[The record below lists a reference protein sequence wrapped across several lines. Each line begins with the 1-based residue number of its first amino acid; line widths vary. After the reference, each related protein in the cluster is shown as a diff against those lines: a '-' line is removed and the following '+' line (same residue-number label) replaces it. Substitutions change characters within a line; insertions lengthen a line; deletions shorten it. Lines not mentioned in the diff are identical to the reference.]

1 MKRRLGGLVVLIG
14 SVTLASVGGC
24 ASTSKEMTE
33 NDVLKE
39 RVAVL
44 TQDLERQKTETSIER
59 EQRLQAEAALAEQQQ
74 ANYALRERLEQAG
87 TDIEALY
94 RDLGTLKMIDPATDQ
109 ALRKLAAANPNLIE
123 YDQARGMLRFA
134 SDLTFDSGSDVV
146 KSEARQALTELA
158 NVLKSV
164 SGGNYE
170 VHIIGH
176 TDSQPISGGTAAR
189 HPTNMHL
196 SAHRAISV
204 RRVLG
209 EAGVP
214 WDRMMAAGWADNR
227 PIAPP
232 GPNGNT
238 PANRRVEI
246 FLTAASWTS
255 SASSPTPAPRS
266 GTTTSANERDI
277 IK

>member
-1 MKRRLGGLVVLIG
+1 MRRQLGGLVVIG
-14 SVTLASVGGC
+14 CVTLVSVGGC

-44 TQDLERQKTETSIER
+44 TQDLERQKTETAIER
-59 EQRLQAEAALAEQQQ
+59 EQRQQAEAALAEQQQ

-94 RDLGTLKMIDPATDQ
+94 RDLGKIKLIDPATDL
-109 ALRKLAAANPNLIE
+109 ALRKLAAANPNLIT
-123 YDQARGMLRFA
+123 YDQTLGMLRFA
-134 SDLTFDSGSDVV
+134 SDLTFDSGSDEV
-146 KSEARQALTELA
+146 KSEARQALAELA

-170 VHIIGH
+170 VHIVGH
-176 TDSQPISGGTAAR
+176 TDSQPISGATATR

-196 SAHRAISV
+196 SVHRAISV

-232 GPNGNT
+232 GPKGNT

-246 FLTAASWTS
+246 FLTAASRTS
-255 SASSPTPAPRS
+255 SDSTQTPAARS
-266 GTTTSANERDI
+266 DSKTSASERDI